1 MHVHILDMSHH
12 NFEPIV
18 NIINN
23 VPRGCVVL
31 AEHTNP
37 PMCDKRVQAASSVYI
52 HLSPQHVS
60 YLSWSMA
67 GWCRVSMGFETWL

>member
-1 MHVHILDMSHH
+1 MYVHIFDMSHH

-31 AEHTNP
+31 AEHTHSLT
-37 PMCDKRVQAASSVYI
+37 CDKRVQAASSVYVFI
-52 HLSPQHVS
+52 TSTCFLSLME
-60 YLSWSMA
+60 Y
-67 GWCRVSMGFETWL
+67 GWLA

>member
-31 AEHTNP
+31 AEHTHP
-37 PMCDKRVQAASSVYI
+37 LMCDKRVQAASSVYI
-52 HLSPQHVS
+52 YIYHLNMFLKRMVPS
-60 YLSWSMA
+60 
-67 GWCRVSMGFETWL
+67 